1 MATVT
6 FYKTKMNRSNR
17 AYDGAALDTIL
28 NAAPKLAFDVPNG
41 VIPNVPF
48 VIRSGETA
56 AITDILNGYDYI
68 TYSYSG
74 KTFYAFLDSV
84 QFLATSAGNCS
95 VMHSTDV
102 WAMAVKY
109 SVDTLHFNGNV
120 ERAHVNDLIGLSFNN
135 GRIDMKYTTGTPEA
149 QYNKMYVKK
158 EIPEMSCYNDNG
170 WYLYIYFANV
180 NELTTGMSDKPQIK
194 QYWCIENANLPSS
207 QKGKCFNSEGLVAV
221 YYGEGE
227 TNDADITF
235 TAISPVALS
244 DKVSIGKFTINDLT
258 SSAITAMTLS
268 KIPPVHGGGEGKAAV
283 YGVSQHTN
291 EMGGVNTYWDD
302 DYIKNNGVYYTF
314 NHFTPNP
321 AEGLPQYINY
331 FECHGGTGQSYHGIP
346 YSLNISKTDDFNEY
360 LKQIPKMISPI
371 YNPLYI
377 LDDIGQLPIL
387 EGGNY
392 NLDWLTKAQVSYS
405 PDLKNLLICLPEG
418 NNFRDKAARYILVPN
433 KSLFSPDV
441 VNDYWTQLNAEQTG
455 LKAQSNKFN
464 AIVNAVSAPLKG
476 LSEGAQAGAPVAV
489 GNAIMGTLQAGANA
503 VFDVQAADRLN
514 EVADRQYDCGSTTAY
529 NTTGL
534 YNALSNLQENYLVKY
549 SCEFQYDVIAP
560 QLHRNGYN
568 TFLQIDEIYANH
580 KRECFNYFKG
590 VDVSVSG
597 VLQAWCDEIAS
608 MFNSG
613 VTLWE
618 SDVENY
624 ERVNYQQ
631 GLWEDN

>member
-68 TYSYSG
+68 TYTYSG
-74 KTFYAFLDSV
+74 KTFYSFLDSV

-109 SVDTLHFNGNV
+109 SADTLHFNGNV
-120 ERAHVNDLIGLSFNN
+120 ERAHVNDLIGLKFNT

-158 EIPEMSCYNDNG
+158 EIPEMSVYNDNG

-180 NELTTGMSDKPQIK
+180 DELTTGLEQKPSIN
-194 QYWCIENANLPSS
+194 QYWCIEDANLPGS

-221 YYGEGE
+221 YYGEQRSAGS
-227 TNDADITF
+227 DILF
-235 TAISPVALS
+235 TAIKDGNKSQ
-244 DKVSIGKFTINDLT
+244 IGRFTIQSLT

-268 KIPPVHGGGEGKAAV
+268 KIPPVHGGGNGSSNV
-283 YGVSQHTN
+283 YGVTLH
-291 EMGGVNTYWDD
+291 EAPDPVGVYWDD
-302 DYIKNNGVYYTF
+302 SYLKNDGVYYTF
-314 NHFTPNP
+314 NSFEP
-321 AEGLPQYINY
+321 APREGLPFWINY
-331 FECHGGTGQSYHGIP
+331 FTVHGGSQGQYLGVSTTF
-346 YSLNISKTDDFNEY
+346 NISKTTDYNEY
-360 LKQIPKMISPI
+360 LKKIPKMLSNI

-377 LDDIGQLPIL
+377 LDDIAQLPISDTDNTGL
-387 EGGNY
+387 E
-392 NLDWLTKAQVSYS
+392 WLSSVRVSYS
-405 PDLKNLLICLPEG
+405 PDLKNLLICLPKD
-418 NNFRDKAARYILVPN
+418 NHFRDKAARYILVPN

-441 VNDYWTQLNAEQTG
+441 TNDYWTQLNAEQTG

-464 AIVNAVSAPLKG
+464 AIVNAITAPLKG

-489 GNAIMGTLQAGANA
+489 GKAITGTLQAGANA
-503 VFDVQAADRLN
+503 VFDVQAADRLQ

-534 YNALSNLQENYLVKY
+534 YNALSNLQENFLVKY

-560 QLHRNGYN
+560 QLHRYGYN
-568 TFLQIDEIYANH
+568 TFLQIDEIYTNH

-597 VLQAWCDEIAS
+597 VMQAWCDEIAA

-613 VTLWE
+613 VTLWQ